1 MKNTSKESIE
11 LIRLG
16 VISGIFSVDEV
27 HYKLHTLIEQNEVP
41 DIHMLDAV
49 MSSDREAISQHLSQV
64 TGICNPIVVECL
76 MALEL
81 LDRYRHQKI
90 SPEKIAFVLYLQLMD
105 KKTICWQKDENR
117 IMKFDDGFRL
127 INRGIGNEQPL
138 LTELISFLKNKI
150 ENCSSR

>member
-1 MKNTSKESIE
+1 MC
-11 LIRLG
+11 
-16 VISGIFSVDEV
+16 
-27 HYKLHTLIEQNEVP
+27 
-41 DIHMLDAV
+41 LDAV

>member
-16 VISGIFSVDEV
+16 LISGIFSVDEV
-27 HYKLHTLIEQNEVP
+27 QHKLYMLIEQNEVP
-41 DIHMLDAV
+41 DIHMIDAV
-49 MSSDREAISQHLSQV
+49 MSSDIEAISQHLSQV
-64 TGICNPIVVECL
+64 IGICNPIVVECL
-76 MALEL
+76 MASEL
-81 LDRYRHQKI
+81 LARYSHQNI

-127 INRGIGNEQPL
+127 INRRIGNEEAL
-138 LTELISFLKNKI
+138 STELISFLRNKI
-150 ENCSSR
+150 ENCSFQ